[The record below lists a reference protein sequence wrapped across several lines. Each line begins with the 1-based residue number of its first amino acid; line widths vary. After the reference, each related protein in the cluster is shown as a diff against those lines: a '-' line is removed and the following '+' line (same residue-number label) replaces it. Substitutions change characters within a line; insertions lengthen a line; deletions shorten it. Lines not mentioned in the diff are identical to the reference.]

1 MISTGYPSDSDP
13 LAELPTCPE
22 CGIWLTQDLFDCLM
36 TGSAKTA
43 TLKRTR
49 MKNPPKIQVAIA
61 VLSIIALALSLI
73 LDRE

>member
-1 MISTGYPSDSDP
+1 
-13 LAELPTCPE
+13 
-22 CGIWLTQDLFDCLM
+22 M

-49 MKNPPKIQVAIA
+49 MKKNPKIQVAIA
-61 VLSIIALALSLI
+61 VLSIIALALSFI